1 VGSSTARRSDA
12 LVTAMSVSDFGAR
25 FEVMASTTANREAR
39 KGDTRVLRLTVR
51 TARIVAG
58 FALGATL
65 AVAACGGQSPDTVLS
80 AVSCSAPRLN
90 AATTANATPAPKS
103 IGIASPVWSGAI
115 GRPSTVVGG
124 TAYGTGPEGRCTTAF
139 DVATGQPD
147 WTVAP
152 PADRPNLFD
161 VVADAT
167 TVVAA
172 TGLPE
177 ASGPGLNEPL
187 ISELVAYDSATGRER
202 WSVTIPD
209 DGQKI
214 PALLTGSTVVV
225 SEEDGTLLGLS
236 EQTGHQL
243 WRDRAQRGCPD
254 DMPPGFQPNA
264 VVLGLGPS
272 VEGIPTAIVMTCEG
286 GSMIGV
292 DAANGAKRW
301 TWEVPAGWNL
311 EPQFSDTVDT
321 GTPGGVAVAAFI
333 GLIPPANA
341 PKSIAAAPGPLRPTV
356 VDNVYG
362 IEDGGDMVVLD
373 GLTGRVRWDLSGV
386 AGSVLPVGGAGS
398 ICVVNEAGIDCR
410 RAADGSPQ
418 WAATWVAKNAS
429 QQWPALGCMSLA
441 GGAQPCVI
449 TAGDLLWIALPT
461 ASTPAYRPLPG
472 PTSPPGTFVLTSLRL
487 DTGKVVTRLP
497 LPAFVDAQSSIA
509 ISLASPPGVLVVGDG
524 FALVTPEY
532 AEADD
537 VLAFVIP
544 R

>member
-1 VGSSTARRSDA
+1 VISVLGSTNGF
-12 LVTAMSVSDFGAR
+12 FGGESGSA
-25 FEVMASTTANREAR
+25 EGNA
-39 KGDTRVLRLTVR
+39 RVLTLTVR
-51 TARIVAG
+51 RASIVAG
-58 FALGATL
+58 FALAASL
-65 AVAACGGQSPDTVLS
+65 AVAACGGQSPGTVLS
-80 AVSCSAPRLN
+80 AVSCSVPRLN
-90 AATTANATPAPKS
+90 AVSSAAATPAAKS
-103 IGIASPVWSGAI
+103 LGIAAPVWSGAI

-124 TAYGTGPEGRCTTAF
+124 TAYGTGPDGRCTMAF
-139 DVATGQPD
+139 DVATALPD

-152 PADRPNLFD
+152 PADHPNLFD

-167 TVVAA
+167 TVLAA
-172 TGLPE
+172 IGHDVGQP
-177 ASGPGLNEPL
+177 PGLVAPL
-187 ISELVAYDSATGRER
+187 INGLAAYDSATGRER

-264 VVLGLGPS
+264 VVIGLGPP
-272 VEGIPTAIVMTCEG
+272 VDGTPTAIVLTCEG
-286 GSMIGV
+286 GSMLAV
-292 DAANGAKRW
+292 DAANGATQW

-311 EPQFSDTVDT
+311 EPQLSNTVDA

-341 PKSIAAAPGPLRPTV
+341 PKRIAAPPGPLRPTRIG
-356 VDNVYG
+356 NVYG
-362 IEDGGDMVVLD
+362 LEAGGDMVVLD
-373 GLTGRVRWDLSGV
+373 GLTGRVRWDLTGV

-398 ICVVNEAGIDCR
+398 ICVVTDSGIDCR
-410 RAADGSPQ
+410 RATDGSPQ
-418 WAATWVAKNAS
+418 WATTWVAKNAS

-449 TAGDLLWIALPT
+449 TAGDLLYVALPT

-472 PTSPPGTFVLTSLRL
+472 PPSPPGTFVLTSLRL
-487 DTGKVVTRLP
+487 DTGKVMTRLP
-497 LPAFVDAQSSIA
+497 LPAFVDSQSSIA
-509 ISLASPPGVLVVGDG
+509 ISLASPPGVLAVGDG
-524 FALVTPEY
+524 LALVTPEY

-537 VLAFVIP
+537 VQAFAMP
-544 R
+544 H